1 MPPAVLENTAEG
13 SVVMSAAFRRPWR
26 PILSVM
32 TNFFGR
38 FEGRSIGV
46 EIRL

>member
-1 MPPAVLENTAEG
+1 MPPAVVKNTAEG
-13 SVVMSAAFRRPWR
+13 SVVMSAAFRRPWKL
-26 PILSVM
+26 ILSVM